1 MEIEKQNAANQAAWA
16 ALSKEE
22 QFYQTAE
29 NKEKESFISFPDKP
43 GDAEGQAVNTNT
55 DTITLDKDAL
65 KELEGQINDPEV
77 RGCKIIVLKALPQV
91 ADDTAKK
98 APPKKGAAAPVG
110 EESKPVKGEAWID
123 FTPFMYPG
131 AQETT
136 QRVFISTVPQPKE
149 ATMDDG
155 IRSSKDKSEKGDQ
168 SANDAVD
175 NDKVFESRHAYV
187 HLTVRLSEAI
197 NPSINS
203 QTLPKSSDIAK
214 KAIKNIPVCFPNVS
228 DAVLQ
233 YNKEIHYITGLIQKE
248 YTNMFANEE
257 EQQIAIPA
265 GTGSVKSQQNNTF
278 NSPAQR
284 ELREQRREKFLIW
297 FNESTYYQHIRSK
310 MKKAIFRLAV
320 EKYNKKVDHLGLP
333 LKQQKEQFKAELYTF
348 LQEQMKIILDVAID
362 NQIKKNPNM
371 HNDLVAT

>member
-1 MEIEKQNAANQAAWA
+1 M
-16 ALSKEE
+16 
-22 QFYQTAE
+22 
-29 NKEKESFISFPDKP
+29 
-43 GDAEGQAVNTNT
+43 
-55 DTITLDKDAL
+55 
-65 KELEGQINDPEV
+65 
-77 RGCKIIVLKALPQV
+77 RGCKIVVLKTLPQV

-131 AQETT
+131 TQETT

-155 IRSSKDKSEKGDQ
+155 IRSSKDKSDKGDQ

-175 NDKVFESRHAYV
+175 NDKIFESRHAYV
-187 HLTVRLSEAI
+187 LLTVRLSEAI

-257 EQQIAIPA
+257 EQTIAIPA
-265 GTGSVKSQQNNTF
+265 GTGSVKSQ
-278 NSPAQR
+278 
-284 ELREQRREKFLIW
+284 
-297 FNESTYYQHIRSK
+297 
-310 MKKAIFRLAV
+310 
-320 EKYNKKVDHLGLP
+320 
-333 LKQQKEQFKAELYTF
+333 
-348 LQEQMKIILDVAID
+348 
-362 NQIKKNPNM
+362 
-371 HNDLVAT
+371 